1 MHKHQNDKN
10 EMPISCL
17 NIPRLYSSFPRG
29 RWTVYFFFFAPA
41 WMMIELKHNN
51 VKSQIE
57 SPYFPRP
64 FFFFFPFAVILH
76 PLYLIHVCLNVWSF
90 LDRGEDDLDMWV
102 MIVYWTCGKQLLIK
116 KKQKPKK
123 QKKHLRAA
131 NQHLWELKLK
141 TSSYK

>member
-1 MHKHQNDKN
+1 
-10 EMPISCL
+10 
-17 NIPRLYSSFPRG
+17 
-29 RWTVYFFFFAPA
+29 
-41 WMMIELKHNN
+41 MMIELKHNN

-102 MIVYWTCGKQLLIK
+102 MIVY
-116 KKQKPKK
+116 
-123 QKKHLRAA
+123 
-131 NQHLWELKLK
+131 
-141 TSSYK
+141 